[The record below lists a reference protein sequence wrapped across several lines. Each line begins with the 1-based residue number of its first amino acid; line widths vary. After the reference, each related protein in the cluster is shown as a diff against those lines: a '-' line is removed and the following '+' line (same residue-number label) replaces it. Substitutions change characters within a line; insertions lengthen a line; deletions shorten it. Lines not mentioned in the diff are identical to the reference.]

1 MGKKNHLIACHPHG
15 MLCFGAVTAFGSDS
29 CELSRVFPGI
39 LTRITTLQG
48 TFLLPIF
55 REFLLQAGA
64 MAASRSSLETIYTS
78 HCIVSEGR
86 SKVETVGT
94 GEWFYNSSKGLQ
106 RPEGSGGSLRPAR
119 ASGTNKS
126 KGEGLGVVAKRVGQ
140 KVCEGP
146 EVNKHA
152 QTISKPVNVSKG
164 THTEAVNVD
173 KERTSQEL
181 SEEEALKVIAE
192 KEIQPMSM
200 MMTKEGLETANTK
213 TVVKKTA
220 SPVKKTTVQV
230 EKSSD
235 VKKSQTETEKL
246 TAVKKVVAK
255 RTLNKEKKKQLPA
268 WMEKIEKQLGLMSL
282 PTLEMLAITLF
293 LV

>member
-1 MGKKNHLIACHPHG
+1 MRWSYYS
-15 MLCFGAVTAFGSDS
+15 T
-29 CELSRVFPGI
+29 
-39 LTRITTLQG
+39 Q
-48 TFLLPIF
+48 
-55 REFLLQAGA
+55 LQAVSCITLHINNQKCLFTRDIFSALGIY
-64 MAASRSSLETIYTS
+64 RNNEWGFRPTIYTS

-106 RPEGSGGSLRPAR
+106 RPEGSGGSLRQAR

-126 KGEGLGVVAKRVGQ
+126 KGESLGVVAKRVGQ
-140 KVCEGP
+140 KVCEGS

-152 QTISKPVNVSKG
+152 QIISKPANGAKG
-164 THTEAVNVD
+164 TEMVKID
-173 KERTSQEL
+173 KERASQEL

-200 MMTKEGLETANTK
+200 MMTKEGLETTNTK
-213 TVVKKTA
+213 TAVKKTA

-235 VKKSQTETEKL
+235 VKKSQTETDKL
-246 TAVKKVVAK
+246 MVVKKVEAK
-255 RTLNKEKKKQLPA
+255 KTLNKEKKKQLPA
-268 WMEKIEKQLGLMSL
+268 WMEMIEKQLGLRSL
-282 PTLEMLAITLF
+282 DEFANT
-293 LV
+293 

>member
-1 MGKKNHLIACHPHG
+1 MGIYRNNEWG
-15 MLCFGAVTAFGSDS
+15 
-29 CELSRVFPGI
+29 
-39 LTRITTLQG
+39 
-48 TFLLPIF
+48 F
-55 REFLLQAGA
+55 RP
-64 MAASRSSLETIYTS
+64 TIYTS

-106 RPEGSGGSLRPAR
+106 RPEGSGGSLRQAR

-126 KGEGLGVVAKRVGQ
+126 KGESLGVVAKRVGE
-140 KVCEGP
+140 KVCEGT

-152 QTISKPVNVSKG
+152 QIISKPANGAKG
-164 THTEAVNVD
+164 TEMVKID
-173 KERTSQEL
+173 KERASQEL

-200 MMTKEGLETANTK
+200 MMTKEGLENTNTK
-213 TVVKKTA
+213 TAVKKTA

-235 VKKSQTETEKL
+235 VKKSQTETDKL
-246 TAVKKVVAK
+246 MVVKKVEAK
-255 RTLNKEKKKQLPA
+255 KTLNKEKKKQLPA
-268 WMEKIEKQLGLMSL
+268 WMEMIEKQLGLRSL
-282 PTLEMLAITLF
+282 DEFANT
-293 LV
+293 

>member
-1 MGKKNHLIACHPHG
+1 MG
-15 MLCFGAVTAFGSDS
+15 
-29 CELSRVFPGI
+29 
-39 LTRITTLQG
+39 
-48 TFLLPIF
+48 
-55 REFLLQAGA
+55 
-64 MAASRSSLETIYTS
+64 
-78 HCIVSEGR
+78 
-86 SKVETVGT
+86 
-94 GEWFYNSSKGLQ
+94 
-106 RPEGSGGSLRPAR
+106 
-119 ASGTNKS
+119 
-126 KGEGLGVVAKRVGQ
+126 
-140 KVCEGP
+140 GP

-235 VKKSQTETEKL
+235 VKKSQTETL

-282 PTLEMLAITLF
+282 DEFANA
-293 LV
+293 

>member
-1 MGKKNHLIACHPHG
+1 MGIYRNNEWG
-15 MLCFGAVTAFGSDS
+15 
-29 CELSRVFPGI
+29 
-39 LTRITTLQG
+39 
-48 TFLLPIF
+48 F
-55 REFLLQAGA
+55 RP
-64 MAASRSSLETIYTS
+64 TIYTS

-106 RPEGSGGSLRPAR
+106 RPEGSGGSLRQAR
-119 ASGTNKS
+119 ALGTNKS
-126 KGEGLGVVAKRVGQ
+126 KGESLGVEAKRVEQ
-140 KVCEGP
+140 KVCEGS

-152 QTISKPVNVSKG
+152 QIISKPPNGSKG
-164 THTEAVNVD
+164 TEAVKID
-173 KERTSQEL
+173 KETT

-200 MMTKEGLETANTK
+200 MMTKEGLETANMK
-213 TVVKKTA
+213 TAVKKTA

-235 VKKSQTETEKL
+235 VKKSQTESDKL
-246 TAVKKVVAK
+246 TAVKKVEAK

-282 PTLEMLAITLF
+282 DEFANT
-293 LV
+293 

>member
-1 MGKKNHLIACHPHG
+1 MGIYRNNEWG
-15 MLCFGAVTAFGSDS
+15 
-29 CELSRVFPGI
+29 
-39 LTRITTLQG
+39 
-48 TFLLPIF
+48 F
-55 REFLLQAGA
+55 RP
-64 MAASRSSLETIYTS
+64 TIYTS

-106 RPEGSGGSLRPAR
+106 RPEGSGGSLRHAK

-126 KGEGLGVVAKRVGQ
+126 KGESLGVAAKRAEQ
-140 KVCEGP
+140 KVCEGS
-146 EVNKHA
+146 EVIKQA
-152 QTISKPVNVSKG
+152 QIISKTANGSKG
-164 THTEAVNVD
+164 TEAVKIG
-173 KERTSQEL
+173 KEKTSKEL

-200 MMTKEGLETANTK
+200 MMTKEGLESANTK
-213 TVVKKTA
+213 TANKKTA

-235 VKKSQTETEKL
+235 VKKTQTGTDKV
-246 TAVKKVVAK
+246 TAVKKVEAK

-282 PTLEMLAITLF
+282 DEFANT
-293 LV
+293 